1 MTENCAF
8 QHLHLATFTPAAPT
22 TLDVAAL
29 AAGAGGDASDRA
41 VATAPAIAAAT
52 CAPPA
57 SATIVGVP
65 TFARTVAAS
74 PPLEPPPA
82 PPPRRAPTAT
92 SRTMP
97 PPTLPVPEV
106 VAPLQE
112 GQVRPPG
119 GGSTQSEKGQMIMK
133 VLKLLLRR
141 GDRRSCSRAPCSRAR
156 GNTTKAKNARKEG
169 KKPAKGRKKKAKARR
184 RETMNGKDLWDI
196 SNMVKDAN
204 VNGLKRERSKGKDGD
219 DESHF
224 SLKVTKFKTRGRTRA
239 VTEKNMANMRE
250 PLEIDRSSGGDDGM
264 SSDDENESNV
274 SGCTTTAPN
283 AKVVQ
288 VSPETVHSASC
299 TSRHSGKDEGGERE
313 VRPPRVLSC
322 QDVFGDKEGQSVFDL
337 DTEDEG
343 LFDKKVTTFLREE
356 KVMTFLMD
364 VTDQGKG
371 VGDDTRVQPC
381 GGMIPGDEE
390 ATLCQE
396 KATSTGEVSDQGKG
410 VGDDTRAQPCHGM
423 IPGDEG
429 TTFYR
434 FTRRKR

>member
-1 MTENCAF
+1 MLSCSLSKLANPPCEVLQARASERGATPPCQEEEAHPLLVTENCAF

-97 PPTLPVPEV
+97 PPTLPVTEV
-106 VAPLQE
+106 VATLQE

-184 RETMNGKDLWDI
+184 KETMNGKDLWDT
-196 SNMVKDAN
+196 SNMIKDAN
-204 VNGLKRERSKGKDGD
+204 VNGLKREHSKGKDGD

-239 VTEKNMANMRE
+239 ITEKNMANMRE
-250 PLEIDRSSGGDDGM
+250 PLEIDKSSGGDAGR
-264 SSDDENESNV
+264 SSDNENERNV

-283 AKVVQ
+283 AKE
-288 VSPETVHSASC
+288 SET
-299 TSRHSGKDEGGERE
+299 
-313 VRPPRVLSC
+313 
-322 QDVFGDKEGQSVFDL
+322 QQQGQ
-337 DTEDEG
+337 
-343 LFDKKVTTFLREE
+343 
-356 KVMTFLMD
+356 
-364 VTDQGKG
+364 
-371 VGDDTRVQPC
+371 C
-381 GGMIPGDEE
+381 
-390 ATLCQE
+390 E
-396 KATSTGEVSDQGKG
+396 KAESEIELSEELKQKNDSGESGRENKEVTENAKEEEQEGNNNAAVGNNNNDECDNGSEGKS
-410 VGDDTRAQPCHGM
+410 VAKSRPWL
-423 IPGDEG
+423 
-429 TTFYR
+429 
-434 FTRRKR
+434 KWV

>member
-119 GGSTQSEKGQMIMK
+119 GGSTQSEKDQMILQ
-133 VLKLLLRR
+133 VLELLLRR

-322 QDVFGDKEGQSVFDL
+322 QDVFGAKTDKETEREVPAPSLLSCQGVPKVETNEEGQSVFGL
-337 DTEDEG
+337 ETDEES
-343 LFDKKVTTFLREE
+343 FSHE
-356 KVMTFLMD
+356 KATSMGEVS
-364 VTDQGKG
+364 DQGKG
-371 VGDDTRVQPC
+371 VGDNTRVQPC
-381 GGMIPGDEE
+381 GGMIPGDKET
-390 ATLCQE
+390 TLRHE
-396 KATSTGEVSDQGKG
+396 KATSIGEVLDQGKG
-410 VGDDTRAQPCHGM
+410 MGDNTRV
-423 IPGDEG
+423 
-429 TTFYR
+429 
-434 FTRRKR
+434 